1 MTMQSYGNKI
11 IEGQTMTVNL
21 GELKRRRRQPNVQT
35 IKKHS
40 DIASRSANN
49 LIVGG
54 TRERTDTGFV
64 VPGYVGKTFETYY
77 ENMLAGT
84 STATYRHEKKD
95 RTIRV
100 LSGVLFVLANNG
112 EEETQRRAIAGDE
125 IAIERGTSF
134 RLATS
139 KEPVSMFVCQSA
151 KYSAALELVTD
162 STLNSK
168 PVPDH
173 LLQEPT
179 LGQRVAQID
188 PSKAPTRRRGSKAKK
203 QLQAQ
208 KARRKGGNPVLDEP
222 IPGRLGDVAVT
233 QGINPRPSGG
243 RFSEEDAG

>member
-1 MTMQSYGNKI
+1 
-11 IEGQTMTVNL
+11 MTVNL
-21 GELKRRRRQPNVQT
+21 GELKRRRRQPDVRN

-40 DIASRSANN
+40 DFADRTANK

-64 VPGYVGKTFETYY
+64 VPGYIGKTFETFY
-77 ENMLAGT
+77 ETMLAGT

-100 LSGVLFVLANNG
+100 LSGVLFVLASNG
-112 EEETQRRAIAGDE
+112 GEETQRRAIAGDE
-125 IAIERGTSF
+125 IAIERGTAF

-139 KEPVSMFVCQSA
+139 KEQVSMFVCQST
-151 KYSAALELVTD
+151 KYTAALELVTD

-179 LGQRVAQID
+179 LGQRISQID
-188 PSKAPTRRRGSKAKK
+188 PSQAPTKRRGSKAKE
-203 QLQAQ
+203 QLA
-208 KARRKGGNPVLDEP
+208 AMRSGRKGGATTFDEP
-222 IPGRLGDVAVT
+222 IPGRDGDVSVSH
-233 QGINPRPSGG
+233 GVSPRPSGG
-243 RFSEEDAG
+243 KFSEEGAG